1 MEKYV
6 SFEQGKWNPADFV
19 TAASVR
25 VDYRLLF
32 GQKADCIHN
41 EGADRMD
48 EYAYVSMVLRESVD
62 SNCFLSTEC
71 SFNKYGAPLLVLS
84 DELKRLDDGRM
95 QYGHHIEVVG
105 WENGVNVWDITA
117 DPTQKD
123 GQKVVSLGKFSFPI
137 AGGERFLLTARYDGK
152 GLKVGAKA
160 GDRAAEFDC
169 PGKLADRIYV
179 GLTACEGE
187 NYFYNF
193 TVR

>member
-6 SFEQGKWNPADFV
+6 SFAMGRWNPADFV
-19 TAASVR
+19 TAASAR

-32 GQKADCIHN
+32 SQREDCVHN

-48 EYAYVSMVLRESVD
+48 EYAYVSMVLREKIPSK
-62 SNCFLSTEC
+62 CFLSTEC

-84 DELKRLDDGRM
+84 DEAKRLEDGRV

-105 WENGVNVWDITA
+105 WENGVNVWDITP
-117 DPTQKD
+117 DPTQPD
-123 GQKVVSLGKFSFPI
+123 GQKVISLGKFPFPI
-137 AGGERFLLTARYDGK
+137 EGGERFVLTARYDGR

-160 GDRAAEFDC
+160 GGREAEFDC
-169 PGKLADRIYV
+169 PGKLAEEIYA
-179 GLTACEGE
+179 GITACEGE

-193 TVR
+193 TVQ